1 MEKGVLVVLTRFFQP
16 IPIIPPVRLFES
28 SMNLIR
34 GVAALL
40 SPRSLASSFFLISAT
55 RARGSTLDV
64 VNREEIELLHA
75 LVWCPQ
81 AGHCALSALLS
92 LCRYPFTGKWPIL
105 IWYIASLH
113 PYCHYCS

>member
-40 SPRSLASSFFLISAT
+40 PPRSLASSLFLISAT

-64 VNREEIELLHA
+64 VNREEIEVLHA
-75 LVWCPQ
+75 FGMVSASRALRSVGTSESVQVSIHREVADPHLVYSQLAP
-81 AGHCALSALLS
+81 LLS
-92 LCRYPFTGKWPIL
+92 LL
-105 IWYIASLH
+105 
-113 PYCHYCS
+113 